1 MTRELPKAEWHRLDD
16 ESRTFFET
24 VHEQDIAVFVAER
37 DGEIVG
43 HMAVIRAPFFE
54 RWWVAPAQFGNAG
67 VTRGL
72 LRAGTEKARDWAPNW
87 VIAHGN
93 EQMVETLKR
102 LGGDWLPVHTA
113 MVPLHAKEAECRP
126 Q

>member
-54 RWWVAPAQFGNAG
+54 RWWVAPDHFGNAG

-72 LRAGTEKARDWAPNW
+72 LRAGTEKAREWAPHW
-87 VIAHGN
+87 VMAHGN
-93 EQMVETLKR
+93 EQMTETLKR
-102 LGGDWLPVHTA
+102 LGGIWMPMHTVA
-113 MVPLHAKEAECRP
+113 LPLHEEAAC
-126 Q
+126 QS